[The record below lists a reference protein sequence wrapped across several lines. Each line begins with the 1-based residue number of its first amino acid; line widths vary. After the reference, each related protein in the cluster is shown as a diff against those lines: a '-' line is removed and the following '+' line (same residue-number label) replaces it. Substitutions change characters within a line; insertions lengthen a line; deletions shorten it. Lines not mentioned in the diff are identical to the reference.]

1 VSGER
6 VSLRV
11 GSFNRSILIHLARES
26 GDLDRAGLEVTESL
40 VSSSPS
46 QFEALDAGEYDA
58 VFTSPDNVLAYNYL
72 TDNPLGRPIAT
83 KILAGIDR
91 GLGLSLWT
99 SPDIHDPAQLRGGV
113 LGVDVPAS
121 GFAYVAYALL
131 DRVGL
136 HPGDYSIASLG
147 STPRRADALVDGRC
161 TVTILNAGN
170 ELRALSAGCSRIA
183 SVTELGP
190 YLGTVLATNAR
201 DDQMVPVRH
210 FADILLNV
218 AAEIMSNER
227 ERDVLAT
234 AVELLSLTED
244 QAREHY
250 QCLTSPATGLISDG
264 VVDREAVET
273 LVHLRRAYSPTRE
286 LDAILPTLDTIVDS
300 RVLK

>member
-1 VSGER
+1 M
-6 VSLRV
+6 SLRV
-11 GSFNRSILIHLARES
+11 GSFNRSILIHLARAS

-83 KILAGIDR
+83 RILAGIDR

-99 SPDIHDPAQLRGGV
+99 SPGIQGPAQLRGRV

-131 DRVGL
+131 DKVGL
-136 HPGDYSIASLG
+136 HPGDYSISSLG
-147 STPRRADALVDGRC
+147 STPRRADALVAGQC

-170 ELRALSAGCSRIA
+170 ELRALSAGCSSIA

-201 DDQMVPVRH
+201 DDQMAPVRH
-210 FADILLNV
+210 LADILLNV
-218 AAEIMSNER
+218 AAEIMSGER
-227 ERDVLAT
+227 QRDVVAA

-250 QCLTSPATGLISDG
+250 KCLTSPATGLISDG
-264 VVDREAVET
+264 IVDREAVET
-273 LVHLRRAYSPTRE
+273 LVHLRRTHSPTRE